1 MLVQLDSCIYKN
13 AIRYRSITFAKLK
26 SIKSLWGS
34 APTKPLNQWVSG
46 MLPNH
51 FGTSR
56 KSLTFTQIYIW
67 KKNKRIKINND
78 TFVPFRMLIFPLLK
92 KRRIFVSPPED
103 TEKKRIWQG
112 RNTLLESESMLEQT
126 SLQFTEAHLPLP
138 PSAGIKGIC
147 HHLPVPA
154 MFWISCSVNLLYI

>member
-13 AIRYRSITFAKLK
+13 AIRSRSITFAKLR

-34 APTKPLNQWVSG
+34 APPKPLHQWVSG

-67 KKNKRIKINND
+67 KKKQENKNKQWHLRSIQDAYISFIKKEKDFCLSTRGHRKEEDLTRQEHTPRVWEHARADKPSIH
-78 TFVPFRMLIFPLLK
+78 RG
-92 KRRIFVSPPED
+92 SPA
-103 TEKKRIWQG
+103 
-112 RNTLLESESMLEQT
+112 SA
-126 SLQFTEAHLPLP
+126 SLCWDQRHMP
-138 PSAGIKGIC
+138 PPPGPGHVLNI
-147 HHLPVPA
+147 
-154 MFWISCSVNLLYI
+154 MFS